1 MFTSKSQADL
11 IPSMF
16 VSTAIAMIFTQLAG
30 YGATLID
37 GIITSRALGS
47 LAYSAISLL
56 GPFTGVVLLISNAFS
71 VGAQVVSSQA
81 VGRGEKDKANSA
93 FTVSVIGI
101 AVMAVLLIIACM
113 LWPSE
118 LFRFCGITESSHPE
132 IYSHMGDYL
141 KGYMPGIPFM
151 MLIQIMG
158 PVIVVDLGKALFTS
172 SALLFFGADI
182 IGDLLNAYVFHG
194 GNYGMGLA
202 TSISYML
209 QFLMLVTHF
218 MRKNSYFKISLKG
231 FEASHIYE
239 MAKAASPTFV
249 LKLATALRDLVV
261 NRINIYVAFSAAAIA
276 ARGIQTDTNTVL
288 FCFAMGM
295 GKTLLTMSA
304 IFYGAADRRGMTRL
318 LSCAAKMA
326 VIVSG
331 TISVIAFIGAEWI
344 ARCFTNEP
352 EVIEFA
358 AFSMKCMAVALVPD
372 NLSVL
377 FQHYLQ
383 GINERK
389 LVNIINFASR
399 FFIPV
404 ITAGVLGYYFGSK
417 GIMASLAVSEII
429 LLVFIAAL
437 IFVHTGSLRNFTLL
451 PETFGG
457 ADSDNIYASI
467 TSIEDVGRESLIAE
481 KFCLEHGLSERRAKL
496 MSMFVEEMAGNILT
510 HGKPKLWHKLKAD
523 YRLSLND
530 GKICMTLRDCCGRF
544 DPSAFY
550 EAHKDDS
557 PAGLPGLKIV
567 VKLADDV
574 RYFSAFNS
582 NNIMVCI
589 DAEKGES
596 K

>member
-1 MFTSKSQADL
+1 MY
-11 IPSMF
+11 

-30 YGATLID
+30 YGAVLID

-56 GPFTGVVLLISNAFS
+56 GPFTGLILLLSNAFS

-81 VGRGEKDKANSA
+81 IGRGDKDKANSA
-93 FTVSVIGI
+93 FTFSVLGI
-101 AVMAVLLIIACM
+101 AVMSALLVVVSM

-132 IYSHMGDYL
+132 IYTHMGDYL

-151 MLIQIMG
+151 MLIQIIG
-158 PVIVVDLGKALFTS
+158 PVIVIDMGKALFTS
-172 SALLFFGADI
+172 SAFLFFGADI
-182 IGDLLNAYVFHG
+182 IGDILNAYVFHG

-202 TSISYML
+202 TSLSYMM
-209 QFLMLVTHF
+209 QFFMLITHF
-218 MRKNSYFKISLKG
+218 MRKTSYFALSLKG
-231 FEASHIYE
+231 FEAVQVIE
-239 MAKAASPTFV
+239 MAKAAAPTFV

-261 NRINIYVAFSAAAIA
+261 NRVNIYVAFSAAAIA

-304 IFYGAADRRGMTRL
+304 VFYGASDRRGMTRL
-318 LSCAAKMA
+318 LTCAAKMA

-331 TISVIAFIGAEWI
+331 TISVITFICAEWL
-344 ARCFTNEP
+344 ARCFTSEP

-358 AFSMKCMAVALVPD
+358 AFSMRCMAVALVPD

-404 ITAGVLGYYFGSK
+404 GTALVMGYYFGSK
-417 GIMASLAVSEII
+417 GIMASMAASEII
-429 LLVFIAAL
+429 LLVFIVVL
-437 IFVHTGSLRNFTLL
+437 VVMRTGSVRKFTLL

-457 ADSDNIYASI
+457 TDSDNIYSSL
-467 TSIEDVGRESLIAE
+467 TSIEDVERESVRAE
-481 KFCLEHGLSERRAKL
+481 KFCLAHGISEKRAKY
-496 MSMFVEEMAGNILT
+496 MSIFVEEMAGNILT
-510 HGKPKLWHKLKAD
+510 HNKPKLWHKLSAD
-523 YRLSLND
+523 YRLSLNG

-550 EAHKDDS
+550 DAHKDASSCDM
-557 PAGLPGLKIV
+557 PGLKIV
-567 VKLADDV
+567 MKLADDV

-582 NNIMVCI
+582 NNIMIYI
-589 DAEKGES
+589 DAEKGDR
-596 K
+596 